1 MSEVAVQGC
10 SLKISSTAGNI
21 SAVSVVPSNS
31 PSSDNLVNNKGIFF
45 DKITAQ
51 ITTAKIEPTTPVAG
65 TTNVGILASGSID
78 IAGTASN
85 ILDSN
90 NKKAVQKGDKATKM
104 LTFLFTI
111 TPPTTPPT
119 TPVDLPVTV
128 EVDDAGQ
135 TDVIAS

>member
-10 SLKISSTAGNI
+10 SLKVSSTAGSI

-31 PSSDNLVNNKGIFF
+31 PSSDNFVDNKGIFF

-51 ITTAKIEPTTPVAG
+51 ITTATITPTTPIAG
-65 TTNVGILASGSID
+65 TTNTGILTSGSID

-85 ILDSN
+85 VLDSSD
-90 NKKAVQKGDKATKM
+90 KKAVQKGDKGTKTM
-104 LTFLFTI
+104 TFTFTTTS
-111 TPPTTPPT
+111 TPPSTID
-119 TPVDLPVTV
+119 VQLPVTV

>member
-10 SLKISSTAGNI
+10 SLKISSTAGSI
-21 SAVSVVPSNS
+21 SAVSVNPSNS
-31 PSSDNLVNNKGIFF
+31 PSSDNLVDDKGIFF

-78 IAGTASN
+78 IAGTAGN
-85 ILDSN
+85 VLDSSDN
-90 NKKAVQKGDKATKM
+90 KAVQKGDKATKN
-104 LTFLFTI
+104 LTFTFTTTS
-111 TPPTTPPT
+111 TPPSTTD
-119 TPVDLPVTV
+119 VSLPVTV

>member
-10 SLKISSTAGNI
+10 SLKISSTAGSI

-31 PSSDNLVNNKGIFF
+31 PSSDNFVNDKGIFF

-51 ITTAKIEPTTPVAG
+51 ITTATITPTTPIAG
-65 TTNVGILASGSID
+65 TTNTGILTSGSLD
-78 IAGTASN
+78 INGTASN
-85 ILDSN
+85 VLDSSN
-90 NKKAVQKGDKATKM
+90 NKAVQKGDKGTKTM
-104 LTFLFTI
+104 TFTFTTTS
-111 TPPTTPPT
+111 TPPST

>member
-1 MSEVAVQGC
+1 MSEVAVRGC
-10 SLKISSTAGNI
+10 NIKISSTAGSI
-21 SAVSVVPSNS
+21 SAVSVKPSNS
-31 PSSDNLVNNKGIFF
+31 PSSDNLVDDKGIFF
-45 DKITAQ
+45 DKITAS
-51 ITTAKIEPTTPVAG
+51 ITNATIKVTVPG
-65 TTNVGILASGSID
+65 TTNEGTLASGSID

-85 ILDSN
+85 VLDSN
-90 NKKAVQKGDKATKM
+90 DKKAVQKGDKATKT

-111 TPPTTPPT
+111 TPPATPPT